1 MPESRAASC
10 GRNPRLRTASRGSRH
25 TLLQRD
31 DPRAPGGRPGAREV
45 GSLSVTHFVARLL
58 ARGQATGSKTAP
70 SSSTLQST
78 LRATPSFAFD
88 RSRLDG
94 AAQAELDGLL
104 HRVHGLNSHYGM
116 GKAGIAQSASVVGH
130 TDSIGS
136 RRYNQRLSVQRAQ
149 TTADYLVINGV
160 RPEAISVSGAG
171 ESQPVASNRNRAGRA
186 ANRRADVT
194 VHALIA
200 P

>member
-1 MPESRAASC
+1 MKLSRNLFC
-10 GRNPRLRTASRGSRH
+10 IG
-25 TLLQRD
+25 
-31 DPRAPGGRPGAREV
+31 
-45 GSLSVTHFVARLL
+45 LL
-58 ARGQATGSKTAP
+58 AGAFGLAATVQAGPYSYEPAESYPPAP
-70 SSSTLQST
+70 PPTRYNVHPVVWHSPQPLIIHGIPST
-78 LRATPSFAFD
+78 LRATPGFAFD

-136 RRYNQRLSVQRAQ
+136 RRYNQRLSIQRAQ

-171 ESQPVASNRNRAGRA
+171 ESQPVASNRSRAGRA